1 MPNFVQTDVN
11 YAEEY
16 SRALA
21 QAYPYLSYF
30 GAVWASPNASL
41 YRSGMAK
48 TMYIPSVT
56 TGGSRAVNRDSIDG
70 NFSRNWNNDWQA
82 VTLDMDREWDTLF
95 DPMDIQESGDVAT
108 IANITRAF
116 NEFQKVP
123 EMDAYLASKLA
134 GFAAMY
140 GGTDAT
146 SLTTA
151 NILTTWDTYL
161 AEMANRRVNRDRIIA
176 YMTPDTYKLL
186 KEAAGVTRFVSTD
199 EGYRGMDR
207 NVARLD
213 GVNIVE
219 VPADMMKTA
228 YLFTQG
234 WAVDAANAKQ
244 MNMLL
249 VDPLAVAAPIKYETA
264 MMSAPTAQSKGKYLY
279 YERYYYGAFSLM
291 NRGAGFLAN
300 LSSAASLGLL
310 TVVSVA
316 GTVTAGDTVVTA
328 TGALIYDSGRP
339 AYGYDLYYTSGQDAA
354 VSLTYGSALPTTG
367 GVTWTQMGSNPI
379 TIAGQTAAKYVT
391 VALVERVTGRVVA
404 GGNTTMLVK
413 A

>member
-16 SRALA
+16 SRAMA

-30 GAVWASPNASL
+30 GAIWGSPNSAQ
-41 YRSGMAK
+41 YRPGMAR
-48 TMYIPSVT
+48 TVYIPSVSVK
-56 TGGSRAVNRDSIDG
+56 GARDANRDSIDG
-70 NFSRNWNNDWQA
+70 SFARNWNNDWQA
-82 VTLDMDREWDTLF
+82 VTLEMDREWDTLF

-108 IANITRAF
+108 IANITWQF
-116 NEFQKVP
+116 NQFQKVP
-123 EMDAYLASKLA
+123 EMDAFLASKLA
-134 GFAAMY
+134 AFADQY

-151 NILTTWDTYL
+151 NILGQWDQYL
-161 AEMANRRVNRDRIIA
+161 AEMTNRRVGCERVVA

-186 KEAAGVTRFVSTD
+186 KEAAGVTRFVSAD
-199 EGYRGMDR
+199 EGGRGMDR

-213 GVNIVE
+213 GVAIVE

-228 YLFTQG
+228 YTFTQG
-234 WAVDAANAKQ
+234 WAVDTANAKQ
-244 MNMLL
+244 MNLLL
-249 VDPLAVAAPIKYETA
+249 VDPTAVAAPVKYETA

-291 NRGAGFLAN
+291 TRGAGFFAN
-300 LSSAASLGLL
+300 MSAAASLGAL
-310 TVVSVA
+310 TVTSAA
-316 GTVTAGDTVVTA
+316 GTKTAGDTVVTVK
-328 TGALIYDSGRP
+328 GALIHDSGRT
-339 AYGYDLYYTSGQDAA
+339 ARGYDLYYTSGQDAA
-354 VSLTYGSALPTTG
+354 VSLTYGSTLPTTG
-367 GVTWTQMGSNPI
+367 GVTWTQMSANPA
-379 TIAGQTAAKYVT
+379 TIAGQTASKYVT
-391 VALVERVTGRVVA
+391 VALVERVTGKVVA